1 MTNTTYTPN
10 PLDTS
15 DVQLSEDILELTE
28 KLAENTHEVWSA
40 GRITQGWQY
49 GEERND
55 AEKLHPCL
63 VEYDKLSDDEKKFDR
78 DTALET
84 LKCIIKLGYKIE
96 KA

>member
-1 MTNTTYTPN
+1 MTYTPR

-40 GRITQGWQY
+40 GRIAHGWQY

-63 VEYDKLSDDEKKFDR
+63 IEYDKLTDDEKKFDR

-84 LKCIIKLGYKIE
+84 LKCIIKLGYTIE
-96 KA
+96 KKQ